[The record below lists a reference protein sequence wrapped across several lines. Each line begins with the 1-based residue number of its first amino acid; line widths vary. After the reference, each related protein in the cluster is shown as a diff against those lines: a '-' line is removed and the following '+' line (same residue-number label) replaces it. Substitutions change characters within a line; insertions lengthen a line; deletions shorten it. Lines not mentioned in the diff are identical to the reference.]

1 MHESHPELDVDS
13 TPESELAL
21 LFEDCSGTC
30 HDDYRYTSGSHS
42 MDACLVPA
50 MVRSATP
57 PHSCPATDSCSRDC
71 LTIPAIPNYRYTR
84 QCCRKLQRCP
94 YGLQMP
100 TISLLSDIRRHR
112 S

>member
-1 MHESHPELDVDS
+1 MHESHPELDVDC
-13 TPESELAL
+13 TPEIELAL
-21 LFEDCSGTC
+21 LFEDCPRTY

-42 MDACLVPA
+42 MDDCLMPA

-57 PHSCPATDSCSRDC
+57 PHGCPVTDSSRDY
-71 LTIPAIPNYRYTR
+71 LTIPAIPNYRYTH

-94 YGLQMP
+94 YGLHMP
-100 TISLLSDIRRHR
+100 TISLLSEFRRHR